1 MKDISIIKP
10 YNLHA
15 HFRTGQMLINV
26 LPFTSIAFAGA
37 VAMGNTFVTE
47 AQDVIRYREEILA
60 HAHNGFNPIMSIM
73 LVNKT
78 TPEIVE
84 AAYRAGA
91 KVLKWIPGGAST
103 NSEDGVS
110 LLNMK
115 KYYPVF
121 AKAESLEMIVSV
133 HWEAIRDFVSGK
145 EIPMLYREEAAIPFF
160 IQLATDF
167 PGLKIVAEHVTT
179 KKTLEAV
186 EMLYN
191 MGCNVAATITSH
203 HPVLTYSDV
212 CDADGNVINP
222 LNYCLPIAKPDQDRL
237 AIRKAM
243 VSGNPYYFY
252 GGDSAPHPGFWK
264 SLKLLNGKSP
274 RAGIFS
280 APVEI
285 PQQLET
291 FEEEGALDK
300 FENFHSVFGPQ
311 FYGLPLSQETLT
323 VKKETWRVPYEYEG
337 IPIFRGGEELSW
349 QIV

>member
-1 MKDISIIKP
+1 MHI
-10 YNLHA
+10 
-15 HFRTGQMLINV
+15 HFRTGPMLINV
-26 LPFTSIAFAGA
+26 LPFTSIAFQGA
-37 VAMGNTFVTE
+37 VPFGNTFVTE
-47 AQDVIRYREEILA
+47 ADDVVRYRREILV
-60 HAHNGFNPIMSIM
+60 HAHKGFNPIMSIM

-84 AAYRAGA
+84 ESFLAGA
-91 KVLKWIPGGAST
+91 RVLKWIPGGTST
-103 NSEDGVS
+103 NSKDGVS
-110 LLNMK
+110 LLDMK

-121 AKAESLEMIVSV
+121 AKAESLGMIVSV
-133 HWEAIRDFVSGK
+133 HWEAILNFASGK
-145 EIPMLYREEAAIPFF
+145 EIPMLYREEAAIQFF
-160 IQLATDF
+160 VQLATDF
-167 PGLKIVAEHVTT
+167 PGLKIVAEHITT
-179 KKTLEAV
+179 KEMVKTV
-186 EMLYN
+186 EILYG

-222 LNYCLPIAKPDQDRL
+222 LNYCLPIAKLDQDRL

-243 VSGNPYYFY
+243 VSGKPYNFY
-252 GGDSAPHPGFWK
+252 GGDSAPHPIFWK
-264 SLKLLNGKSP
+264 SLKLLKGKSP

-291 FEEEGALDK
+291 FEKEGALDK
-300 FENFHSVFGPQ
+300 FEDFHSVFGPQ
-311 FYGLPLSQETLT
+311 FYGIPLSQETLT

-349 QIV
+349 QIA